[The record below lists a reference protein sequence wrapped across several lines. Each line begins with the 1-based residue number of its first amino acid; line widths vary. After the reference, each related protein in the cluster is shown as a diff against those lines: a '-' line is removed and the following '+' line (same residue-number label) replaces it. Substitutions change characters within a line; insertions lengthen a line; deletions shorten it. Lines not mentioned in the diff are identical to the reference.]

1 MKNKKSLLAVLV
13 LLSAIVVNANVAN
26 TNVANPNF
34 GKDKVLNKARKAVA
48 SNFDNSW
55 KVFAQ
60 SASMIIKE
68 DVALEEAKSWL
79 DASLKIQKTSFNLE
93 VMGDY
98 YFATG
103 DKKSAIKYY
112 HESLVLLKETT
123 LNPDTGQLQAKIWK
137 SR

>member
-13 LLSAIVVNANVAN
+13 LLSAIVVHANV
-26 TNVANPNF
+26 VNPNI

-60 SASMIIKE
+60 SASMIIE
-68 DVALEEAKSWL
+68 EGVALEEAKSWL

-98 YFATG
+98 FFATG
-103 DKKSAIKYY
+103 DKAAAIKYY

-123 LNPDTGQLQAKIWK
+123 LDPDTGQLQAKIWK

>member
-1 MKNKKSLLAVLV
+1 MKIKKSLVAVLV
-13 LLSAIVVNANVAN
+13 LLSAIVVNAEVY
-26 TNVANPNF
+26 V

-60 SASMIIKE
+60 SASMVIEE
-68 DVALEEAKSWL
+68 DIALEEAKEWL
-79 DASLKIQKTSFNLE
+79 EASLKIQKTPFNLE

-98 YFATG
+98 YFAIG

-112 HESLVLLKETT
+112 YEGLLLLKENT
-123 LNPDTGQLQAKIWK
+123 LDPDTGKLQAKIWK
-137 SR
+137 AR

>member
-13 LLSAIVVNANVAN
+13 LLSAIVVNANVY
-26 TNVANPNF
+26 V

-48 SNFDNSW
+48 GNYDNSW

-60 SASMIIKE
+60 SASMIIE
-68 DVALEEAKSWL
+68 QEVALEEAKEWL
-79 DASLKIQKTSFNLE
+79 EASLQIQKTPFNLE

-103 DKKSAIKYY
+103 DKESAIEYY
-112 HESLVLLKETT
+112 YESLLLLKETA
-123 LNPDTGQLQAKIWK
+123 LDPDTGNLQAKIWNA
-137 SR
+137 R

>member
-13 LLSAIVVNANVAN
+13 LLSAFIVNADVAIKSDF
-26 TNVANPNF
+26 V

-48 SNFDNSW
+48 SNFDNNW

-60 SASMIIKE
+60 SASMIIE
-68 DVALEEAKSWL
+68 EEVALEEAKAWL

-93 VMGDY
+93 IMGDY

-112 HESLVLLKETT
+112 HESLVLLKETN
-123 LNPDTGQLQAKIWK
+123 LNPDTGKLQAKIWK

>member
-13 LLSAIVVNANVAN
+13 LLSALVVNAHIYD
-26 TNVANPNF
+26 
-34 GKDKVLNKARKAVA
+34 GKDKILNKARKAVA

-60 SASMIIKE
+60 SASMIIDKG
-68 DVALEEAKSWL
+68 VALEEAREWL
-79 DASLKIQKTSFNLE
+79 EASLKIQKTPFNLE

-103 DKKSAIKYY
+103 DNKTAIKYY
-112 HESLVLLKETT
+112 YESILLLKETT
-123 LNPDTGQLQAKIWK
+123 LNPDTGPLQAKIWK
-137 SR
+137 AR

>member
-13 LLSAIVVNANVAN
+13 LLSAIVVNAHVY
-26 TNVANPNF
+26 T

-55 KVFAQ
+55 KVFAH
-60 SASMIIKE
+60 SASLIIAE
-68 DVALEEAKSWL
+68 DIALEEAKEWL
-79 DASLKIQKTSFNLE
+79 EASLKIQKTSFNLE

-98 YFATG
+98 YFTMG

-112 HESLVLLKETT
+112 HESLLLLKETT
-123 LNPDTGQLQAKIWK
+123 LNPDTGQLQAKIWNA
-137 SR
+137 R

>member
-13 LLSAIVVNANVAN
+13 LLSAIVVNAHVYD
-26 TNVANPNF
+26 

-60 SASMIIKE
+60 SASMIIEKE
-68 DVALEEAKSWL
+68 VALEEAKSWL
-79 DASLKIQKTSFNLE
+79 DASLKIKKTAFNLE

-98 YFATG
+98 FIAIG
-103 DKKSAIKYY
+103 DKESAMEYY
-112 HESLVLLKETT
+112 YESLLTLKATT
-123 LNPDTGQLQAKIWK
+123 LNPDTGQLQAKIWNA
-137 SR
+137 R